1 MHQALNGISIISL
14 GNHVS
19 TLLQNASQMPGLRAI
34 ISMDSLQDTV
44 PVPGATSPA
53 KILRAWGEE
62 KGIKVFG
69 FDEIENFGAEFPRK
83 HLPPHEDEV
92 ASLCYTSG
100 TTGQPKGAMLTHKN
114 FVATVATNR
123 EGLSMSPDEVVIR
136 YVIHNCST
144 FNFIHNYRS
153 MYS

>member
-1 MHQALNGISIISL
+1 
-14 GNHVS
+14 
-19 TLLQNASQMPGLRAI
+19 LQNASKMPGLRAI

-62 KGIKVFG
+62 KGIKVYDFE
-69 FDEIENFGAEFPRK
+69 EIENFGAEFPRK
-83 HLPPHEDEV
+83 HTPPREDEV

-123 EGLSMSPDEVVIR
+123 EGLDLTPDEVVIR
-136 YVIHNCST
+136 CAYK
-144 FNFIHNYRS
+144 
-153 MYS
+153 

>member
-1 MHQALNGISIISL
+1 MCLFLFSL

-19 TLLQNASQMPGLRAI
+19 TLLQNANKMPGLRAI

-53 KILRAWGEE
+53 RILRAWGEE
-62 KGIKVFG
+62 KGIKVYDFE
-69 FDEIENFGAEFPRK
+69 EIENFGAEFPRK
-83 HLPPHEDEV
+83 HTPPCEDEV

-114 FVATVATNR
+114 FVATVATSG
-123 EGLSMSPDEVVIR
+123 EGLSLTPDEVVIR
-136 YVIHNCST
+136 YA
-144 FNFIHNYRS
+144 YK
-153 MYS
+153 

>member
-1 MHQALNGISIISL
+1 MLVTQFELTSHLIDVFSI

-19 TLLQNASQMPGLRAI
+19 TLLQNAGQMPGLRAI

-62 KGIKVFG
+62 KGIKVFD
-69 FDEIENFGAEFPRK
+69 FDDIENFGAEFPRK
-83 HLPPHEDEV
+83 HTPPHEDEV

-136 YVIHNCST
+136 YVH
-144 FNFIHNYRS
+144 R
-153 MYS
+153 